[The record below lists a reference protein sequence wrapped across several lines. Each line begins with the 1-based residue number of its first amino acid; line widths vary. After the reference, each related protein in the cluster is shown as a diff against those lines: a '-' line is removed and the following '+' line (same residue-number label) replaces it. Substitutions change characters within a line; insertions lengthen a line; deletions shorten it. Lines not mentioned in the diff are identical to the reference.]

1 MARRIIVLVGRL
13 ISNLKK
19 WYCLIF
25 EISIAH
31 YFDATR
37 YANYVWRRREK
48 WFWNVAECLF
58 SPYIIL
64 DVRIYRY
71 NAPQR
76 PSTPHWLTDPNVTFF
91 YIIFLFGW
99 GLRGPPNYQGGCDGS
114 LGDVSRWGL
123 VGKSKF
129 SVFLDVCTNSLECW
143 GGGEK
148 SHFSVLHYKFSR
160 FSNFVHPR
168 ARWQTDLGYSRS
180 SNISQVFIPTKR
192 GLF

>member
-1 MARRIIVLVGRL
+1 MSSIILVNGHKKWKRYRRITTV
-13 ISNLKK
+13 
-19 WYCLIF
+19 
-25 EISIAH
+25 
-31 YFDATR
+31 
-37 YANYVWRRREK
+37 
-48 WFWNVAECLF
+48 
-58 SPYIIL
+58 
-64 DVRIYRY
+64 
-71 NAPQR
+71 
-76 PSTPHWLTDPNVTFF
+76 WLTDPNVTFF

-99 GLRGPPNYQGGCDGS
+99 GLWGPPNYQGGRDGS

-180 SNISQVFIPTKR
+180 SNISQGPPAFTRNVFAGVALQTPSAGVNFVHFSKDRHHLLSQESVACSHSSTSWR
-192 GLF
+192 GVHFSKDVCSLDIFL